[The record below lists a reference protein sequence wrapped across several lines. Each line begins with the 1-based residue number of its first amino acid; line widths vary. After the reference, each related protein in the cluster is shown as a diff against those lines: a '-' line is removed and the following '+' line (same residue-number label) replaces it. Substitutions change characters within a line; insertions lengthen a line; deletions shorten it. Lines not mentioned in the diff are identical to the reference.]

1 MKKLLVLVLAV
12 LVALSVF
19 SCSPS
24 PTAME
29 VGGHKIDASEYAY
42 YLHYN
47 GLNLSMQSQDAAMLG
62 GEELLEN
69 ARAQAEEQIANAEV
83 IRLQCAALGLEL
95 SDTVK
100 KQLKA
105 DKEALVES
113 FGGTA
118 GYLSF
123 LRDNAM
129 TDRLYD
135 KLQENSQYYSMLY
148 EYVTEDPDGVV
159 QSDQALRQFFS
170 ENYVKVK
177 YIRLSTL
184 DETGTLRPASEL
196 DALYTLAEDILAQ
209 IQAGTL
215 DFDYAVAQYNDD
227 ALMTDRPTGIVL
239 NVQGGAVAEYAD
251 DAAELQE
258 GAVGGIYTYSDGYY
272 ILQRLTVDA
281 NYFDENREQIALSAG
296 DWAFQTYVSQALAS
310 TTVNVH
316 SVCRKIDFSNL
327 TDYIK

>member
-1 MKKLLVLVLAV
+1 MKKLLVLILAL

-47 GLNLSMQSQDAAMLG
+47 GLNLSMQASGAVMG
-62 GEELLEN
+62 GEELLES
-69 ARAQAEEQIANAEV
+69 ARAQTETQIANAEV

-95 SDTVK
+95 TDEMDA
-100 KQLKA
+100 QRKA

-123 LRDNAM
+123 LRENAM

-148 EYVTEDPDGVV
+148 QYVTEAPDGVV
-159 QSDQALRQFFS
+159 QNDQALRQFFS

-177 YIRLSTL
+177 YIRISTL
-184 DETGTLRPASEL
+184 DETGALRPAAEL
-196 DALYTLAEDILAQ
+196 ETLYAHAGDILAQ
-209 IQAGTL
+209 LQAGAL

-227 ALMTDRPTGIVL
+227 ALMTDRPTGTVL
-239 NVQGGAVAEYAD
+239 NLQGGAVAEYAE
-251 DAAELQE
+251 DAAKLQE
-258 GAVGGIYTYSDGYY
+258 GAVGGVYTYSDGYY
-272 ILQRLTVDA
+272 ILQRLPVDA
-281 NYFDENREQIALSAG
+281 GYFDENRERIALAAG

-310 TTVNVH
+310 TTVTVRG
-316 SVCRKIDFSNL
+316 VCKKIDFSNL
-327 TDYIK
+327 SDYIK